1 MVPLEQ
7 SRFCRHLTRS
17 DQQFVISR
25 AIPRVAPA
33 GEIIFREGDDGDG
46 LYIIIDGSVE
56 IFARSAPERFHV
68 LSRMEAGNYFG
79 EMAIFDGGTRSAST
93 RAMTTCELAFL
104 PVETVLEL
112 LAKSP
117 MLSASLVRDA
127 SLRMREFNGKFL
139 QESLNAERVHM
150 VERLAGAIVHDFR
163 NPLNVIGLAADIA
176 AEADGSPEVRR
187 SARDRIRKQIGVLN
201 QMMQELLD
209 FTRSVPARAILPRIW
224 YPDFIQEILDELRPD
239 ALRRGVELRL
249 EGSVPEIRLRFDPQ
263 RMTRVFN
270 NLCQN
275 AFDAMAAIPAPR
287 LTLRFILESEWVVT
301 EIADTGC
308 GIRLEHQAHIFE
320 PFFTFGKA
328 HGTGLGLAICDRI
341 VRENGGSIE
350 VSSVFG
356 QGSSF
361 RFRLPLLSPD
371 DTDRITV
378 AEAGLNIAESAA
390 R

>member
-1 MVPLEQ
+1 MIDCAVPYQ
-7 SRFCRHLTRS
+7 A
-17 DQQFVISR
+17 Q
-25 AIPRVAPA
+25 A
-33 GEIIFREGDDGDG
+33 GEIIFREGDVGDG
-46 LYIIIDGSVE
+46 IYIVIDGTVE

-68 LSRMEAGNYFG
+68 LSRMESGDYFG

-93 RAMTTCELAFL
+93 RAVTACELAFL

-112 LAKSP
+112 LRQSP
-117 MLSASLVRDA
+117 MLSMSMVRDA

-176 AEADGSPEVRR
+176 AEADGSPAVRR
-187 SARDRIRKQIGVLN
+187 SARDRIRKQIGILN

-224 YPDFIQEILDELRPD
+224 YPDFIQEILDELGPE
-239 ALRRGVELRL
+239 ALRRGVELVVD
-249 EGSVPEIRLRFDPQ
+249 GSVPEVRLRFDPQ

-275 AFDAMAAIPAPR
+275 AFDAMSAIADRR
-287 LTLRFILESEWVVT
+287 LTLRFTLESEWIVT
-301 EIADTGC
+301 EIDDTGC
-308 GIRLEHQAHIFE
+308 GIRTEHQAHIFE

-341 VRENGGSIE
+341 IRENGGKIE
-350 VSSVFG
+350 VFSRFG
-356 QGSSF
+356 HGSTF

-371 DTDRITV
+371 DTDRFTV
-378 AEAGLNIAESAA
+378 AEAGFDLAA
-390 R
+390 SHSR